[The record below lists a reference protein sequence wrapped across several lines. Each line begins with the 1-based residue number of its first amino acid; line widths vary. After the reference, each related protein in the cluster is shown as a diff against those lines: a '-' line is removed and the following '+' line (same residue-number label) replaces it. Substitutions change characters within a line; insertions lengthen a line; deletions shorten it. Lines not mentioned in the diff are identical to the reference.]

1 MSTTEIKLKHKDL
14 KMGKTDNK
22 KQLSDKNNPTIS
34 LCMIVKNEEFFLPKC
49 LNSVK
54 DFVDEIVIVDTGSTD
69 ETVKIAERY
78 NAKIYHHPWENS
90 FSKARNYSLKYAT
103 SDWIFILDADEE
115 LDAKDASGLKTVI
128 YECDAD
134 LLYLQVLDKTM
145 EGEVVSV
152 SNSERVFRNHLG
164 IKYEGTVHNYLK
176 YNGNTKVANIKLFHY
191 GYNLA
196 KEKMEKKFVRTSSLL
211 KEQIKN
217 NPSNPMPH
225 HFLAVAFS
233 DKNMN
238 DECIDEALKAI
249 KLFEHKNINTEVKLL
264 TCYTA
269 SFAFFNKDDLVNAEY
284 YAMKSVN
291 SYSDYL
297 DGYFILSSIYMRQK
311 EYDKCIKATNKY
323 LTILEKIIS
332 NPAEILR
339 IPYNN
344 INNAWHAHTRLAIVC
359 FEQNRDS
366 EGIQKLKE
374 TASIAEDK
382 DDPYLSI
389 GKYFI
394 EQNSF
399 TLAVKVLHIGLKEYP
414 RSKRILYYI
423 SELYENHDIADK
435 ALKYF
440 KILLDIYPDEI
451 VAQYKIGL
459 LHIKQSRYKTAIDVF
474 KLLCSGPQEH
484 IGALYNL
491 GIAYEQIKNIS
502 HAKEAYDRLLTIEPE
517 NAETL
522 VRLGSLFLNNSCL
535 YNAKECFLKT
545 IKLGK
550 YLLEA
555 HLALSRIYISQND
568 VQSCVAS
575 CDQILKCL
583 NLPRDMT
590 INNLSDLSILYINIG
605 KTLLKQQNE
614 MLSGF
619 SFDIAELLGSVVT
632 ESDDLQKDLVTV
644 LESTSEFQNPD

>member
-1 MSTTEIKLKHKDL
+1 MNQKYGT
-14 KMGKTDNK
+14 
-22 KQLSDKNNPTIS
+22 NNPTLS
-34 LCMIVKNEEFFLPKC
+34 LCMIVKDEEKSLPTC
-49 LNSVK
+49 LESVK
-54 DFVDEIVIVDTGSTD
+54 DYVDEIIVVDTGSTD
-69 ETVKIAERY
+69 RTVEIAKKY
-78 NAKIYHHPWENS
+78 NAKVYHHAWENS
-90 FSKARNYSLKYAT
+90 FSKARNYSLRYAT
-103 SDWIFILDADEE
+103 CDWILIMDADEE
-115 LDAKDASGLKTVI
+115 IEKKDAYKLRDTIRDDDVNLI
-128 YECDAD
+128 YMPAFSKQKGGTNSSV
-134 LLYLQVLDKTM
+134 YLI
-145 EGEVVSV
+145 
-152 SNSERVFRNHLG
+152 ERVFKNYLDFH
-164 IKYEGTVHNYLK
+164 YEGIVHNALK
-176 YNGNTKVANIKLFHY
+176 FSGPCKNENIVFYHY
-191 GYNLA
+191 GYHLDD
-196 KEKMEKKFVRTSSLL
+196 EHMERKFTRTSTLL
-211 KEQIKN
+211 KEQIN
-217 NPSNPMPH
+217 NDPSNPMPH
-225 HFLAVAFS
+225 HFLAIAFS
-233 DKNMN
+233 DRNMN

-249 KLFEHKNINTEVKLL
+249 RLFEHKNINTEVKLL

-284 YAMKSVN
+284 YAIKSVN

-332 NPAEILR
+332 NPAGTLR

-359 FEQNRDS
+359 FEQNRDR
-366 EGIQKLKE
+366 EGIKKLKE
-374 TASIAEDK
+374 TVSIAENK
-382 DDPYLSI
+382 DGPYLSI
-389 GKYFI
+389 AKYFT
-394 EQNSF
+394 EQNNF
-399 TLAVKVLHIGLKEYP
+399 TLAEKVLHIGLKEYP

-423 SELYENHDIADK
+423 SELYENHNIIEK

-451 VAQYKIGL
+451 LAQYKTGL
-459 LHIKQSRYKTAIDVF
+459 LHMKQSRYKAAIDVF

-491 GIAYEQIKNIS
+491 GIAYEQIKDIS
-502 HAKEAYDRLLTIEPE
+502 HAKDAYDRLLTIEPE

-550 YLLEA
+550 HLLEA

-583 NLPRDMT
+583 NLPRDTT
-590 INNLSDLSILYINIG
+590 INNLSDLSRLYISIG

-619 SFDIAELLGSVVT
+619 SFDIAELLGPVVT
-632 ESDDLQKDLVTV
+632 ESDDSQQDVVTV
-644 LESTSEFQNPD
+644 NGSSNEFRNPV

>member
-1 MSTTEIKLKHKDL
+1 MNQKYGT
-14 KMGKTDNK
+14 
-22 KQLSDKNNPTIS
+22 NNPTLS
-34 LCMIVKNEEFFLPKC
+34 LCMIVKDEEKSLPTC
-49 LNSVK
+49 LESVK
-54 DFVDEIVIVDTGSTD
+54 DYVDEIIVVDTGSTD
-69 ETVKIAERY
+69 RTVEIAKKY
-78 NAKIYHHPWENS
+78 NAKVYHHAWENS
-90 FSKARNYSLKYAT
+90 FSKARNYSLRYAT
-103 SDWIFILDADEE
+103 CDWILIMDADEE
-115 LDAKDASGLKTVI
+115 IEKKDAYKLRDTIREDDVNLI
-128 YECDAD
+128 YMPAFSKQKGGTNSSV
-134 LLYLQVLDKTM
+134 YLI
-145 EGEVVSV
+145 
-152 SNSERVFRNHLG
+152 ERVFKNYLDFH
-164 IKYEGTVHNYLK
+164 YEGIVHNALK
-176 YNGNTKVANIKLFHY
+176 FSGPCKNENIVFYHY
-191 GYNLA
+191 GYHLDD
-196 KEKMEKKFVRTSSLL
+196 EHMERKFTRTSTLL
-211 KEQIKN
+211 KEQIN
-217 NPSNPMPH
+217 NDPSNPMPH
-225 HFLAVAFS
+225 HFLAIAFS
-233 DKNMN
+233 DRNMN

-249 KLFEHKNINTEVKLL
+249 RLFEHKNINTEVKLL

-284 YAMKSVN
+284 YAIKSVN

-332 NPAEILR
+332 NPAGTLR

-359 FEQNRDS
+359 FEQNRDR
-366 EGIQKLKE
+366 EGIKKLKE
-374 TASIAEDK
+374 TVSIAENK
-382 DDPYLSI
+382 DGPYLSI
-389 GKYFI
+389 AKYFT
-394 EQNSF
+394 EQNNF
-399 TLAVKVLHIGLKEYP
+399 TLAEKVLHIGLKEYP

-423 SELYENHDIADK
+423 SELYENHNIIEK

-451 VAQYKIGL
+451 LAQYKTGL
-459 LHIKQSRYKTAIDVF
+459 LHMKQSRYKAAIDVF

-491 GIAYEQIKNIS
+491 GIAYEQIKDIS
-502 HAKEAYDRLLTIEPE
+502 HAKDAYDRLLTIEPE

-550 YLLEA
+550 HLLEA

-583 NLPRDMT
+583 NLPRDTT
-590 INNLSDLSILYINIG
+590 INNLSDLSRLYISIG

-619 SFDIAELLGSVVT
+619 SFDIAELLGPVVT
-632 ESDDLQKDLVTV
+632 ESDDSQQDVVTV
-644 LESTSEFQNPD
+644 NGSSNEFRNPV